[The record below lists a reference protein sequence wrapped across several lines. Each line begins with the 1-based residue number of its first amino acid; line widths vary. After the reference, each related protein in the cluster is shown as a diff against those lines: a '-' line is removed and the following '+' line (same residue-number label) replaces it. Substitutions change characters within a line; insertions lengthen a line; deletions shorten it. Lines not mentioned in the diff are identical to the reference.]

1 MVSAKEH
8 DAGYLK
14 SAKGSCP
21 NAEIAF
27 PLNENAPHLEG
38 NQGKG
43 LKSLKASRE
52 LASCRGEKYVK
63 R

>member
-21 NAEIAF
+21 NAESAF

-43 LKSLKASRE
+43 LKSLSKSQACFMQR
-52 LASCRGEKYVK
+52 
-63 R
+63 

>member
-1 MVSAKEH
+1 MVTAKEH

-14 SAKGSCP
+14 SVKAGSCP
-21 NAEIAF
+21 NAESAF

-43 LKSLKASRE
+43 LKSLKASSE
-52 LASCRGEKYVK
+52 LASCRGKNEY
-63 R
+63 

>member
-21 NAEIAF
+21 NAESAY
-27 PLNENAPHLEG
+27 PLNENAPYLEG

-43 LKSLKASRE
+43 LKSLKASSE
-52 LASCRGEKYVK
+52 LASCRGKNEY
-63 R
+63 